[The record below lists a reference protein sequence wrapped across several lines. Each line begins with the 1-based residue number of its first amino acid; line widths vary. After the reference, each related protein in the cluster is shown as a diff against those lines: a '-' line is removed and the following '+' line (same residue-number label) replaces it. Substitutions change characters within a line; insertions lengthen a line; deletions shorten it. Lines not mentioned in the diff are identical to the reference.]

1 LSWFWWVLAIGV
13 LIIWIASVADIIRR
27 RHTFSK
33 AALFAWILVVII
45 FPVIGSLV
53 YLMVNGAAGGRSG
66 EPGVGG
72 SGRMV

>member
-1 LSWFWWVLAIGV
+1 
-13 LIIWIASVADIIRR
+13 
-27 RHTFSK
+27 
-33 AALFAWILVVII
+33 
-45 FPVIGSLV
+45 V